1 MTERSADS
9 RYPAAKSQFRYN
21 NMRDEGIHESGG
33 HNNSI
38 T

>member
-9 RYPAAKSQFRYN
+9 RYPATKPQFRY
-21 NMRDEGIHESGG
+21 MRDEGIHESGG